1 LQYLWKKIRLKF
13 KFFHLLVTNVTVD
26 VIGWKNSS
34 NMSAKKK
41 KIKIVYRKTAVL
53 SPNCRRYY
61 SKLNACNV
69 QFSWK
74 ILLMLSSS
82 ASTSYINTSSEN
94 NVHFNNNNEN
104 SVVFNNNLSHLNN
117 LLLNDNST
125 QNYNF
130 NDSAVDIID
139 STCSITECVIER

>member
-1 LQYLWKKIRLKF
+1 MQCSVQLKDII
-13 KFFHLLVTNVTVD
+13 D
-26 VIGWKNSS
+26 V
-34 NMSAKKK
+34 
-41 KIKIVYRKTAVL
+41 
-53 SPNCRRYY
+53 
-61 SKLNACNV
+61 KL
-69 QFSWK
+69 
-74 ILLMLSSS
+74 SS

-130 NDSAVDIID
+130 NDAVDIID